1 MSNFKSDLAQE
12 DLLSKYLDNI
22 YANKKI
28 EFRRIKKIDQQ
39 LLGIDVIMTVN
50 NQSYYI
56 DEKAQL
62 HYLNIDIPT
71 FTFELSYLKNNNSKN
86 GWLLDDSKLTQYYF
100 LITGIILNNKKQ
112 KLTSINDIKSLKI
125 TTVNRKKLLTH
136 LASNNL
142 DRAKL
147 LYYDFD
153 CRTNATYGK
162 NCIAELNPRKEGLI
176 YYTEHL
182 NEKPINLQLRL
193 SYLIDIGVAKRF
205 NY

>member
-28 EFRRIKKIDQQ
+28 KFKRIKKLDQQ
-39 LLGIDVIMTVN
+39 LQGIDVIMTVN

-62 HYLNIDIPT
+62 HYLNIDLPT
-71 FTFELSYLKNNNSKN
+71 FTFELSYLKNKTSKD

-100 LITGIILNNKKQ
+100 LITGIILKNEKQ
-112 KLTSINDIKSLKI
+112 KLTSCDDIESLKI
-125 TTVNRKKLLTH
+125 TTVNRNKLIKH
-136 LASNNL
+136 LASINL
-142 DRAKL
+142 DKEKL

-182 NEKPINLQLRL
+182 EEKPINLQLRL
-193 SYLIDIGVAKRF
+193 SYLINVGVAKRF
-205 NY
+205 YY